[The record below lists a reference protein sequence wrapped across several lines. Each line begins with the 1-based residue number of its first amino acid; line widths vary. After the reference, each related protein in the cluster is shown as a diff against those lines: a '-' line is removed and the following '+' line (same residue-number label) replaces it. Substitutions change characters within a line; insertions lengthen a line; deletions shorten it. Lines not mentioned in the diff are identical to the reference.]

1 MTGPL
6 VGVTVLQPASGTVVL
21 PGQSVTCSGRATGHG
36 GLQTTLVDRVVLNL
50 DRGSDIDADLSP
62 VVPKPAVPAVNWTA
76 SVAAP
81 SQPGPHDLTI
91 TAFPDD
97 GGASASVTVG
107 FTVQEPA
114 SSLTGVW
121 ECDDGGLYY
130 LRQGPDR
137 SVIWAG
143 LHHSGFHKGLDFTNV
158 FCGWL
163 SADGGVLA
171 GDWVDVPRGAT
182 ANSGTLAASIIDDG
196 AGLRLV
202 RVDDQTTG
210 GFSGRLWRPTGSP
223 LEAQDIAQVAGRV
236 QRYDKKLGE
245 NNPPCRDFTVMW
257 GGVWQPTGPTLPP
270 PPLFPALEYCNF
282 VSIGPSPSGPADVPW
297 PGDGD
302 FDFDLTPIWDTDFPW
317 GTNQADFWGNGW
329 VTEQPD
335 EFSERPVDLIDS
347 QFQQSKRFH
356 CEAAMYGRENSGWP
370 DCAAAPR
377 NLLPGWNERS
387 GWSVLINGRP
397 VEGLLTVVNPDDA
410 ENRFL
415 SFAVGPDGQTVELH
429 ANTFARVTGVVAD
442 DAGHDNN
449 PPEIH
454 PVYAIDLRQDFAAPR
469 PQPVTLSGVWHGS
482 DNGTYYLRQIGH
494 EVWWLGLSPDQGRSF
509 ANVFHGTIG
518 ATGAL
523 DGQWTD
529 LPMGANGA
537 FSGGTLLLGGDP
549 ADPQLSTTLNK
560 TGETGGFG
568 ASTWTKIYDT
578 PGVPASPWPPASEPS
593 A

>member
-36 GLQTTLVDRVVLNL
+36 GLQTTLVDSVVLSL
-50 DRGSDIDADLSP
+50 DRGSGIEAILSP
-62 VVPKPAVPAVNWTA
+62 VLPRPAVPAVNWAA

-81 SQPGPHDLTI
+81 GQPGPHDLTI

-97 GGASASVTVG
+97 GGAPASVTVG
-107 FTVQEPA
+107 FTVQAPA

-121 ECDDGGLYY
+121 KCDDGGLYY

-143 LHHSGFHKGLDFTNV
+143 LHDSGFHKGLDFTNV
-158 FCGWL
+158 FRGWL

-210 GFSGRLWRPTGSP
+210 GFSGQVWRPTGSP
-223 LEAQDIAQVAGRV
+223 LGAQDIADLAGRV
-236 QRYDKKLGE
+236 RRYDVSLGE

-494 EVWWLGLSPDQGRSF
+494 EVWWLGLSRDQGRSF

>member
-6 VGVTVLQPASGTVVL
+6 VGVTVLQPASGTIVL
-21 PGQSVTCSGRATGHG
+21 PGQSMTCSGRATGHG

-50 DRGSDIDADLSP
+50 DRGSDIEANLSP
-62 VVPKPAVPAVNWTA
+62 VVPRPAVPAVNWAA

-81 SQPGPHDLTI
+81 GQPGPHDLTI

-97 GGASASVTVG
+97 GGAPASVTIG
-107 FTVQEPA
+107 FTVQEPTI
-114 SSLTGVW
+114 SLTGVW

-143 LHHSGFHKGLDFTNV
+143 LHDSGFHKGLDFTNV
-158 FCGWL
+158 FHGWL
-163 SADGGVLA
+163 TADGRALA

-182 ANSGTLAASIIDDG
+182 ANSGTLAVGILDDADG
-196 AGLRLV
+196 FRLV
-202 RVDDQTTG
+202 RVDDETTG
-210 GFSGRLWRPTGSP
+210 GFGGRVWRPTGSL
-223 LEAQDIAQVAGRV
+223 LEAQDIADLAGRV
-236 QRYDKKLGE
+236 QRYDVSLGH

-270 PPLFPALEYCNF
+270 IPDSYCSFVGWKPAP
-282 VSIGPSPSGPADVPW
+282 IGWLPW
-297 PGDGD
+297 SWDGDGD
-302 FDFDLTPIWDTDFPW
+302 FSFNFTPLWGTDFPN
-317 GTNQADFWGNGW
+317 GTDRNDFWSNGW
-329 VTEQPD
+329 VTEQPS
-335 EFSERPVDLIDS
+335 EFSEKPVDLIGS
-347 QFQQSKRFH
+347 QFQQFQLFH
-356 CEAAMYGRENSGWP
+356 CEAAMYGRENSGP
-370 DCAAAPR
+370 EDCEAAPR

-397 VEGLLTVVNPDDA
+397 VEGRLTVVNPDDE

-415 SFAVGPDGQTVELH
+415 SFAVGPDEQTVEVH

-442 DAGHDNN
+442 DAGHDGN
-449 PPEIH
+449 PPEFH
-454 PVYAIDLRQDFAAPR
+454 PVYAIDMLQDFTMPR
-469 PQPVTLSGVWHGS
+469 AQPVTLSGVWHGS

-494 EVWWLGLSPDQGRSF
+494 ELWWLGLSRDQGRSF

-518 ATGAL
+518 PAGGL

-529 LPMGANGA
+529 LPMGADGA
-537 FSGGTLLLGGDP
+537 FSGGTLLLGGDQ
-549 ADPQLSTTLNK
+549 ADLQLLTTLIS
-560 TGETGGFG
+560 TGQTGGFG
-568 ASTWTKIYDT
+568 ASTWTKIYDS